1 MKKDWVN
8 KMATKKTV
16 ENKTEK
22 KVVATAGMYD
32 ILRRPVISEKS
43 AKLAESNGLVFEI
56 DPRAGKKEVAKAIKA
71 IYNVAPEK
79 VNIANIKGKVK
90 TFRGKSKGTQK
101 TVKKAYITLPKDAK
115 IEIANAAA

>member
-1 MKKDWVN
+1 
-8 KMATKKTV
+8 MATKKTV

>member
-1 MKKDWVN
+1 VN

-56 DPRAGKKEVAKAIKA
+56 DPRAGK
-71 IYNVAPEK
+71 
-79 VNIANIKGKVK
+79 
-90 TFRGKSKGTQK
+90 
-101 TVKKAYITLPKDAK
+101 
-115 IEIANAAA
+115 

>member
-1 MKKDWVN
+1 
-8 KMATKKTV
+8 
-16 ENKTEK
+16 
-22 KVVATAGMYD
+22 
-32 ILRRPVISEKS
+32 
-43 AKLAESNGLVFEI
+43 
-56 DPRAGKKEVAKAIKA
+56 
-71 IYNVAPEK
+71 